1 MTVSEQNEEL
11 PSREELRQLR
21 SLYKEAEEARR
32 HLALV
37 NEGVRGDMWYASERY
52 RILLEERVKKINFT
66 LERLLGFID
75 GIEDS
80 RTRRVFMMHYVYGWT
95 WQKIAF
101 QIDASSESTPRLL
114 LSRYLERLPKGKE
127 AEKKKKA

>member
-1 MTVSEQNEEL
+1 MTASEQKGPL
-11 PSREELRQLR
+11 PTREELRQLR

-32 HLALV
+32 HLAEV
-37 NEGVRGDMWYASERY
+37 NEGKKGEMWYASDKY
-52 RILLEERVKKINFT
+52 RSLLEDRVYQINNT

-75 GIEDS
+75 QIEDS

-114 LSRYLERLPKGKE
+114 LSRYLERLPRESKPQ
-127 AEKKKKA
+127 KKKKA